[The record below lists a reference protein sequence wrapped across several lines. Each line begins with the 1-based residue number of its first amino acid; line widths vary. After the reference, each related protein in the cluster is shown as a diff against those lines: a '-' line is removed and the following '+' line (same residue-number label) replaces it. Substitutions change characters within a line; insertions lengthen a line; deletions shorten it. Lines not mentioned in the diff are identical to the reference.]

1 MNETN
6 ETEKVNTEAESTE
19 EAKTQEDSLKDESDN
34 VVEMNK
40 DEKAAVDETLE
51 VKKSE
56 WDALEKEKNDFKDK
70 FFYIA
75 AEKENLQKR
84 FDREK
89 ENLLKYGN
97 EKVLSGLLSVVDN
110 LGLTLNAIANDEDE
124 KVKNIFVG
132 IEMVNQQF
140 SEVLKNNG
148 LEEIKSVGETFDPNC
163 HEALMQREEEGKD
176 AGVVLEEVQKGY
188 RLNGRV
194 VRAAKVIISK

>member
-1 MNETN
+1 MNEAN
-6 ETEKVNTEAESTE
+6 ETEEIKAEEQKGEPTEKAKSEKSEAE
-19 EAKTQEDSLKDESDN
+19 
-34 VVEMNK
+34 V
-40 DEKAAVDETLE
+40 VDELLQ
-51 VKKSE
+51 VKKSD

>member
-1 MNETN
+1 MNEAN
-6 ETEKVNTEAESTE
+6 ETEEIKAEDSKAEEQKGEPAEKAKSEKSEAE
-19 EAKTQEDSLKDESDN
+19 
-34 VVEMNK
+34 V
-40 DEKAAVDETLE
+40 VDELLQ
-51 VKKSE
+51 VKKSD

-140 SEVLKNNG
+140 SEVLKSNG

>member
-6 ETEKVNTEAESTE
+6 ETEKVNGESESSESATSDKDGQAVEA
-19 EAKTQEDSLKDESDN
+19 DVVDLKA
-34 VVEMNK
+34 
-40 DEKAAVDETLE
+40 DEKEPVDEDLKI
-51 VKKSE
+51 KKSV

-70 FFYIA
+70 FFYLA

-84 FDREK
+84 FEREK
-89 ENLLKYGN
+89 ESLIKYGN

-124 KVKNIFVG
+124 KIKNIFVG
-132 IEMVNQQF
+132 IEMVSQQF
-140 SEVLKNNG
+140 AEVLKNNG
-148 LEEIKSVGETFDPNC
+148 LEEIKSVGESFDPNC

-176 AGVVLEEVQKGY
+176 AGIILEEVQKGY

>member
-1 MNETN
+1 MNEAN
-6 ETEKVNTEAESTE
+6 ETEEIQAEDSKAEEQKGEPAEKAKSEKSEAE
-19 EAKTQEDSLKDESDN
+19 
-34 VVEMNK
+34 V
-40 DEKAAVDETLE
+40 VDELLQ
-51 VKKSE
+51 VKKSD

>member
-6 ETEKVNTEAESTE
+6 ETEKVKAETEADDTTSQEAEAEAEVVDLKSEQTKEDE
-19 EAKTQEDSLKDESDN
+19 ELSI
-34 VVEMNK
+34 
-40 DEKAAVDETLE
+40 
-51 VKKSE
+51 KKSK
-56 WDALEKEKNDFKDK
+56 WDSLEKERDDFRDK

-84 FDREK
+84 FEREK
-89 ENLLKYGN
+89 ESLIKYGN

-110 LGLTLNAIANDEDE
+110 LSLTLNAIANDDDE

-132 IEMVNQQF
+132 IEMVSQQF
-140 SEVLKNNG
+140 AEVLKNNG
-148 LEEIKSVGETFDPNC
+148 LEEINSVGEKFDPNV
-163 HEALMQREEEGKD
+163 HEALMQKEEEGKE
-176 AGVVLEEVQKGY
+176 AGIILEEVQKGY

>member
-1 MNETN
+1 MNEAN
-6 ETEKVNTEAESTE
+6 ETEEIKAEDSKAEEQKGEPAEKAKSEKSEAE
-19 EAKTQEDSLKDESDN
+19 
-34 VVEMNK
+34 V
-40 DEKAAVDETLE
+40 VDELLQ
-51 VKKSE
+51 VKKSD

>member
-6 ETEKVNTEAESTE
+6 ETEKVNNEPESAESTTTE
-19 EAKTQEDSLKDESDN
+19 KDPQAVEAEVVDLKS
-34 VVEMNK
+34 
-40 DEKAAVDETLE
+40 DEKEPVDEDLKI
-51 VKKSE
+51 KKSV

-70 FFYIA
+70 FFYLA

-84 FDREK
+84 FEREK
-89 ENLLKYGN
+89 ESLVKYGN

-132 IEMVNQQF
+132 IEMVSQQF
-140 SEVLKNNG
+140 SEVLKSNG

-176 AGVVLEEVQKGY
+176 AGIILEEVQKGY